1 MAINWDTLK
10 QHYLQSDRT
19 AQLESITLNLAR
31 IQTLANSTLASSADN
46 SPDDGQIAKHLVR
59 ESQFF
64 IEWTVPTIDLEKDVT
79 IATELVDLQRQ
90 LSEWKLGWEALWM
103 NADDRVSLATQAQQW
118 CDRLQVYAV

>member
-19 AQLESITLNLAR
+19 SQLESITLNLAR
-31 IQTLANSTLASSADN
+31 IQALANSE
-46 SPDDGQIAKHLVR
+46 DDGQVARHLVR

-64 IEWTVPTIDLEKDVT
+64 IEWTVPTIDLDNDLS

-90 LSEWKLGWEALWM
+90 LSEWKIDWETLW
-103 NADDRVSLATQAQQW
+103 ATSTNRATLVVQAQQW
-118 CDRLQVYAV
+118 CDRLQVCVV

>member
-10 QHYLQSDRT
+10 QRYLQFDRS

-31 IQTLANSTLASSADN
+31 IQTLANST
-46 SPDDGQIAKHLVR
+46 DDGQIAQHLVR

-64 IEWTVPTIDLEKDVT
+64 IEWTVPTIDLEKDIN

-90 LSEWKLGWEALWM
+90 LSEWKLDWETLWT
-103 NADDRVSLATQAQQW
+103 NADARISLAAQAQQW
-118 CDRLQVYAV
+118 CDRLQVYAL